1 MRVVGDDTGTVPRGA
16 ASRSDALPL
25 PVESGKHPAPADRR
39 PREPPDGPVGRP
51 GRHLD
56 QAECFAHIDPTDVA
70 LRHAG
75 FANQG
80 SDEILGAGAVLLSQ
94 ADEDLRSEST
104 RLNSSHSQIS
114 YAV

>member
-1 MRVVGDDTGTVPRGA
+1 MRVVGDDTGIVPRGA

-56 QAECFAHIDPTDVA
+56 QTECFAHIDPTDVA
-70 LRHAG
+70 LRSEEHTSELQSR
-75 FANQG
+75 FDLVCRLLLEKKKKN
-80 SDEILGAGAVLLSQ
+80 ILTIIIYTQ
-94 ADEDLRSEST
+94 
-104 RLNSSHSQIS
+104 
-114 YAV
+114 